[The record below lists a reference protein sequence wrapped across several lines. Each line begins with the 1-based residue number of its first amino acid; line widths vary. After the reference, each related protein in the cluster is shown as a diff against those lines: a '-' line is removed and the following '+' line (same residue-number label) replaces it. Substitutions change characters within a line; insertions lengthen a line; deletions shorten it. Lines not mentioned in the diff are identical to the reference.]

1 MGGEGGQAGVSNQH
15 TLVQVQAGQREAA
28 LGQGLHSVLLNTMN
42 IFENIFHHLEAGISE
57 VVEAGALEGDQVP
70 AVAGEGDEGLVSE
83 GDTVGD
89 AEVPGDHRLLASII
103 VTFDGTP

>member
-1 MGGEGGQAGVSNQH
+1 MDRACTQYYYY
-15 TLVQVQAGQREAA
+15 
-28 LGQGLHSVLLNTMN
+28 TMN

-89 AEVPGDHRLLASII
+89 AEVPGDDRESRV
-103 VTFDGTP
+103 VTSH